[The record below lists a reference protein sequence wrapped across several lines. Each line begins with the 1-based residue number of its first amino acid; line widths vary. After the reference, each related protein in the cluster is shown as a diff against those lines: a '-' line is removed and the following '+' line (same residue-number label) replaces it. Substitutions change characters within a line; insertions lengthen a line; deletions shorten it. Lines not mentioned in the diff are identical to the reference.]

1 LTSRRWATLLP
12 LGALALAS
20 VATTLFDRETPGRLN
35 PELSWSGPSWARP
48 FGCGEAG
55 VDLLALVSAAERRA
69 LLLAVVVGL
78 VGFAAGTALGAAAA
92 LVRGGVERFVERIC
106 DFVQSFP
113 TFIMALAV
121 LSAVRTPSRIAIGFV
136 FAATAWAPFARLSL
150 AQTRSLR
157 TALFVEA
164 ASALG
169 RSPAGVFLRHIIP
182 NLLGV
187 AAVQLGS
194 TAAAVVVGEASLA
207 FVGLGPPN
215 GVSLGGVLDQG
226 VAAMLRAPHVLL
238 VGALSVFATSGGLLI
253 AGRVFHAAPSP
264 R

>member
-1 LTSRRWATLLP
+1 MSRRWLKLLP
-12 LGALALAS
+12 LAALALAS
-20 VATTLFDRETPGRLN
+20 AASTLFDGEPPGRLH
-35 PELSWSGPSWARP
+35 PQLSWCPPSWARP

-55 VDLLALVSAAERRA
+55 VDLLALVSAAERSA

-78 VGFAAGTALGAAAA
+78 VGFTAGTALGAAAA
-92 LVRGGVERFVERIC
+92 LFRGRVERLVERAC
-106 DFVQSFP
+106 DLVQSFP

-121 LSAVRTPSRIAIGFV
+121 LSAVHTPSRIYIGFV
-136 FAATAWAPFARLSL
+136 FAVTAWAPFARLSL

-169 RSPAGVFLRHIIP
+169 RSPTGVFLRHIVP

-215 GVSLGGVLDQG
+215 GVSLGAVLDQG
-226 VAAMLRAPHVLL
+226 VSAMLRAPHVLL
-238 VGALSVFATSGGLLI
+238 VGALSVFATSGVLLI
-253 AGRVFHAAPSP
+253 AGRVFHLAPTS

>member
-1 LTSRRWATLLP
+1 MTRHWVKLLP
-12 LGALALAS
+12 LAVLALAS
-20 VATTLFDRETPGRLN
+20 WAGTRFDGELPGRLN
-35 PELSWSGPSWARP
+35 PQLSWCGPSLARP
-48 FGCGEAG
+48 LGCGEAG
-55 VDLLALVSAAERRA
+55 VDLLALVCAAERSA
-69 LLLAVVVGL
+69 LALAVAVGL
-78 VGFAAGTALGAAAA
+78 LGFAAGTALGAAVAM
-92 LVRGGVERFVERIC
+92 VGGRLERAVERTC
-106 DFVQSFP
+106 DLVQSFP

-121 LSAVRTPSRIAIGFV
+121 LSAVRNPSRIYIGCV

-169 RSPAGVFLRHIIP
+169 RTPAGVFIGHIVP

-207 FVGLGPPN
+207 FIGLGPPN
-215 GVSLGGVLDQG
+215 GVSLGGILDQG
-226 VAAMLRAPHVLL
+226 VSAMLRSPHVLL
-238 VGALSVFATSGGLLI
+238 VGALSVFATSGALLV
-253 AGRVFHAAPSP
+253 AGRIFHLEP
-264 R
+264 RSR